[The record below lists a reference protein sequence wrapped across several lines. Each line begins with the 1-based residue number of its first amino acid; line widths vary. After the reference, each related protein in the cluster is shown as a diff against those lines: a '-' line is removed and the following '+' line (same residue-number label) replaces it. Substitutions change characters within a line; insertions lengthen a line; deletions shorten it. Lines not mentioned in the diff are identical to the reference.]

1 MAINTF
7 LKKTISGDQFR
18 RLCTM
23 LLLVTSAVQ
32 AQQKKL
38 QAPNII
44 YIMADDLGYGDLG
57 SYGQKTIRTPS
68 LDKMAEEGARFTQ
81 FYAGSTVCA
90 PSRCALMTGRHM
102 GNAYVR
108 GNKEMPLRPGDMTLG
123 KLMKNKGYVTGM
135 YGKWG
140 LGLEDNTGS
149 PEKQGWDEFLGY
161 LHHRAAHR
169 YNVENLWQVKAGKL
183 SKYPMDTTTNTHP
196 VMMEAARDF
205 IRQQKQKPFFL
216 YLPITIPH
224 AEMRAPTPA
233 SMTAFLKSDG
243 SSVFEEKPFVRSPN
257 GTYRSQPMPNAAFAA
272 MITQMDADVGSILAL
287 LKELGIDQNTY
298 VFFTS
303 DNGPHQEG
311 GRVVEFFDS
320 NGHLKGLKR
329 DLYEGG
335 IRVPMI
341 AWAPGRVRAGA
352 EIHEPLANWDVLPTL
367 AELTGQK
374 IPGGIDGISFM
385 DVLNGKPLRK
395 KHDYLYWEFFERGFD
410 QALRAGDWKIVKRS
424 SNGSKTELYNLKDDI
439 GENTDLA
446 AQYPEKVKA
455 LEKMMEKARTDSE
468 AFPVP
473 VN

>member
-1 MAINTF
+1 MAINTVFKHITKHKLSALCAMF
-7 LKKTISGDQFR
+7 LVMIQVCSAQRKQSG
-18 RLCTM
+18 
-23 LLLVTSAVQ
+23 S
-32 AQQKKL
+32 
-38 QAPNII
+38 PNII
-44 YIMADDLGYGDLG
+44 YIMADDLGYADLG
-57 SYGQKTIRTPS
+57 CYGQKTLRTPH
-68 LDKMAEEGARFTQ
+68 LDQMAKEGARFTQ

-102 GNAYVR
+102 GHAYVR
-108 GNKEMPLRPGDMTLG
+108 GNKEMPLRPDDMTLA

-196 VMMEAARDF
+196 VMMQAAKDF
-205 IRQQKQKPFFL
+205 IRQHQQKPFFL

-224 AEMRAPTPA
+224 AEMRAPTPE
-233 SMTAFLKSDG
+233 SLTAFLKPDG
-243 SSVFEEKPFVRSPN
+243 GSVFDEKPFVRAPN

-272 MITQMDADVGSILAL
+272 MMKQMDADVGSILVL
-287 LKELGIDQNTY
+287 LEELGIADNTY

-311 GRVVEFFDS
+311 GHVVEFFDS
-320 NGHLKGLKR
+320 NGGLKGYKR

-341 AWAPGRVRAGA
+341 AWAPGRISAGT

-367 AELTGQK
+367 AALTGQK
-374 IPGGIDGISFM
+374 APAGIDGLSFA
-385 DVLNGKPLRK
+385 DVFKGRSLKK

-424 SNGSKTELYNLKDDI
+424 RNNSKTELYNLKDDLS
-439 GENTDLA
+439 ENHDLS
-446 AQYPEKVKA
+446 AQFPDKVKA
-455 LEKMMEKARTDSE
+455 LEKLMESARVDSQE
-468 AFPVP
+468 FPRKMK
-473 VN
+473 